1 MEIMLGSPTVKK
13 FIAEG
18 READLTGVIRNS
30 LREGMQDF
38 TENLCKF
45 VMDGVIDPKEAL
57 RFAPNAEELKMALK
71 GIKTTTEGLMR

>member
-1 MEIMLGSPTVKK
+1 M
-13 FIAEG
+13 
-18 READLTGVIRNS
+18 TGVIRNS

-71 GIKTTTEGLMR
+71 GIKTTTEGLMM